1 MGYHVEHVTWK
12 RHEGGGL
19 ATLLPQ
25 QVWVL
30 ATSST
35 ELYIHTAIA
44 TEGGLALHL
53 INIYI
58 PPIPHLPVHDAW

>member
-1 MGYHVEHVTWK
+1 MGYHVEHVTWE

-19 ATLLPQ
+19 ATLIPH

-30 ATSST
+30 ATSSM

-44 TEGGLALHL
+44 TEGGAGTASDKHVH
-53 INIYI
+53 
-58 PPIPHLPVHDAW
+58 PPYPAPACA